1 MAEYNGEPGFFIKV
15 WVIDDTKNDNGWH
28 VSRESIL
35 PGMKTALEPRFF
47 SPEWDMRSDSNF
59 KNVAPLISMPDY
71 QDPSQRGHPSPYGKD
86 IITRQAPHRVGNFIA
101 VGIEDD
107 YNSGIR
113 YGWAIIKIFNEKIQE
128 EINNGD
134 DIFFSPSLMP
144 LRTVNGIDTEWRFN
158 HHAIVDQPAY
168 GSKAHMLGRCTGGS
182 QCVHMLAKQ
191 AKSLHVQAVHGGC
204 TKVCD
209 NALPSLSDP
218 LLQVRQANTLPSL
231 SDPLLTVAQQAA
243 KEEETW
249 ITVKGTPVKI
259 EDGQTKEDAVK
270 DFLAKKEKS
279 DGDKKK
285 IQMVSDDAIKAL
297 ASIKDID
304 IVSDNERKKFYMR
317 FKTTATYNKFI
328 DENKSWVERNFKTLD
343 DYRQLVPKMDK
354 DIGLA
359 DKHTFNFGKSYKE
372 YAELVQQIDQV
383 RAQKNS
389 DRLSEEKLK
398 ISKNYT
404 KLNDAHKKTITT
416 LSKVPIAR
424 EEDGTGKFNSK
435 TIATNIAQNIRPP
448 TGMSD
453 ADFTDAILA
462 HFDTKEP
469 DEKMTMIDRIRAE
482 KLRSLKYASKD
493 FYDTGDKERFQIMA
507 EYEGMKS
514 AEINE
519 IIDNM

>member
-1 MAEYNGEPGFFIKV
+1 MTATILLSNSDPLLYNSDQLLVTKPRQAKLEKMAEYNGEPGFFIKV

-47 SPEWDMRSDSNF
+47 SPEFDSRANPHF

-86 IITRQAPHRVGNFIA
+86 IITRQAPYRVGNFIA

-204 TKVCD
+204 TKVC
-209 NALPSLSDP
+209 NSLPSLSDP

-270 DFLAKKEKS
+270 DFLAKKEKEES
-279 DGDKKK
+279 DK
-285 IQMVSDDAIKAL
+285 S
-297 ASIKDID
+297 KD
-304 IVSDNERKKFYMR
+304 
-317 FKTTATYNKFI
+317 TATLAEGEYKGVYMLNPNDISYIRDAPHELKKEIEYRLTEEIQRKLGDDQLGKQTKITRQDVEKIMPDVAHVYLSNNLTKSKRMYSHDDEDWRPIDVKTPVTELKKNFKGIMSSMPISNEQINKIWQEFE
-328 DENKSWVERNFKTLD
+328 DENYSEGN
-343 DYRQLVPKMDK
+343 Q
-354 DIGLA
+354 
-359 DKHTFNFGKSYKE
+359 KE
-372 YAELVQQIDQV
+372 
-383 RAQKNS
+383 
-389 DRLSEEKLK
+389 
-398 ISKNYT
+398 
-404 KLNDAHKKTITT
+404 
-416 LSKVPIAR
+416 
-424 EEDGTGKFNSK
+424 
-435 TIATNIAQNIRPP
+435 
-448 TGMSD
+448 
-453 ADFTDAILA
+453 
-462 HFDTKEP
+462 
-469 DEKMTMIDRIRAE
+469 
-482 KLRSLKYASKD
+482 
-493 FYDTGDKERFQIMA
+493 
-507 EYEGMKS
+507 
-514 AEINE
+514 
-519 IIDNM
+519 